1 MDAGKVVCARSC
13 ANTAIASPKARG
25 RLASRRTSF
34 HRRCAYPRATYLLDA
49 ALAQPLLVHVLAPM
63 AKKDDTVSKRLAEE
77 IALAKRIKENP
88 PSPSLLDLATPDQL
102 NELAASLWLNEKDPV
117 FGSVSR
123 AFKAFG
129 LDHRNN
135 SDWYSL
141 VARLARVLFPI
152 RRPGEKKWTAERL
165 FLLLAQV
172 ASYKRKQPK
181 PSDTA
186 ICSWLLNS
194 YPDETLEALRRA
206 LQDARNPKRNSELA
220 QLADLVARSATGNR
234 TRAVDEA
241 ATVQAVSWVIENA
254 DVLWIEFWGP
264 RK

>member
-1 MDAGKVVCARSC
+1 
-13 ANTAIASPKARG
+13 
-25 RLASRRTSF
+25 
-34 HRRCAYPRATYLLDA
+34 
-49 ALAQPLLVHVLAPM
+49 M

-77 IALAKRIKENP
+77 IAVAKRIKDNP
-88 PSPSLLDLATPDQL
+88 PSPSLLGLATPDQL
-102 NELAASLWLNEKDPV
+102 DELAASLWLNEKDPV
-117 FGSVSR
+117 FGSVTR

-152 RRPGEKKWTAERL
+152 RRPGGPRKKWTAERL
-165 FLLLAQV
+165 FRLLAQV
-172 ASYKRKQPK
+172 ASYKRTRPK
-181 PSDTA
+181 ASDTA
-186 ICSWLLNS
+186 ICSWLLKS
-194 YPDETLEALRRA
+194 YADETLEALRRA

-220 QLADLVARSATGNR
+220 RLADVVARSATGNR
-234 TRAVDEA
+234 TRALDEA
-241 ATVQAVSWVIENA
+241 ATVKGVSWVIENA

>member
-1 MDAGKVVCARSC
+1 VGEHRDSIPEGAGR
-13 ANTAIASPKARG
+13 P
-25 RLASRRTSF
+25 ASRRISL
-34 HRRCAYPRATYLLDA
+34 HRRCAYPAPPTFEGT
-49 ALAQPLLVHVLAPM
+49 VTTVTPM

-77 IALAKRIKENP
+77 IAVAKRIKENP

-102 NELAASLWLNEKDPV
+102 DELASSLWLNEKDPV
-117 FGSVSR
+117 FGSVTR

-141 VARLARVLFPI
+141 VARLARVLFPM
-152 RRPGEKKWTAERL
+152 RRPGGKKWTAERL

-172 ASYKRKQPK
+172 ASYKRQRPK
-181 PSDTA
+181 AFDTD
-186 ICSWLLNS
+186 ICRWLQTKS
-194 YPDETLEALRRA
+194 YKDEKVGALRRA

-220 QLADLVARSATGNR
+220 RLADVVARSATGNR
-234 TRAVDEA
+234 TRALDEA
-241 ATVQAVSWVIENA
+241 ATGVSWVIENA